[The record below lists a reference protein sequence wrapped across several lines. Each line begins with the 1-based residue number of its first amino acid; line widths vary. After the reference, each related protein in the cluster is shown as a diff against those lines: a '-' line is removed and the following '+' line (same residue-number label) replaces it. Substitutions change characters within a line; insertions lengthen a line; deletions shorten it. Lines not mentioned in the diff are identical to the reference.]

1 MTVTERFL
9 KYVSYETTAGEEKE
23 KSCSD
28 EKMLRLSDELLQE
41 LFALHPESIAI
52 NRYGVIDCK
61 FSGDEKK
68 KRVAFLAHVDTSP
81 QASGKD
87 IQPKI
92 VRYEGEKIVLKDG
105 KVLSEEAFPHLKNAL
120 GHDIIVTSG
129 ETLLGGDDKAG
140 IAIIMTALKDVLS
153 EEGHRPLEII
163 FTTDEEI
170 GADAK
175 HVSMELVESEYGY
188 TIDGGDDRFVSI
200 ESFTARSMD
209 VMVDGKSIHP
219 GSAKDKMVH
228 ATNLLVDFHTSLP
241 RYLRAEHTEK
251 KEPFYH
257 LCSLSG
263 TEEKAKAEYIIRS
276 FDEDEIQKLSDL
288 ALFTAARM
296 NELVGYEAIHVSI
309 KEQYHNMKTVLDKYP
324 AIQEEIK
331 RVYGKLGRKYE
342 YEAIRG
348 GTTGSQLSFMG
359 LPCPNLGTGD
369 YNCHGPYE
377 YVDIQEM
384 EEMVLVVKELM
395 RG

>member
-23 KSCSD
+23 DRCSD
-28 EKMLRLSDELLQE
+28 ERMLALTDELLRE
-41 LFALHPESIAI
+41 LFALHPSSISV

-61 FSGDEKK
+61 FDGDPEK

-87 IQPKI
+87 VQARI
-92 VRYEGEKIVLKDG
+92 VRYEGTPIVLKDG

-120 GHDIIVTSG
+120 HHEIIVTSG

-153 EEGHRPLEII
+153 EKGHRPLEII

-188 TIDGGDDRFVSI
+188 TIDGGDNRYVSI

-209 VMVDGKSIHP
+209 VEVEGKSIHP

-228 ATNLLVDFHTSLP
+228 ATNLLLDFHLALP
-241 RYLRAEHTEK
+241 RYLRAEHTAE
-251 KEPFYH
+251 KEPFFH
-257 LCSLSG
+257 LCSLQG

-276 FDEDEIQKLSDL
+276 FDEDEIERLSDL
-288 ALFTAARM
+288 ARFTARRM
-296 NELVGYEAIHVSI
+296 NELAGYEAIRVNI
-309 KEQYHNMKTVLDKYP
+309 TEQYHNMKTVLDKYP
-324 AIQEEIK
+324 QIQEEIK
-331 RVYGKLGRKYE
+331 RVYDKLGRKYS

-384 EEMVLVVKELM
+384 EGMVDIVKELM